1 MASLDGMRMRIDF
14 LMVIRSI
21 ATEATDYLQEE
32 EDFFAKR
39 NLNRVYLT
47 EERMTVRLNA
57 IIVIYRLRG
66 IYGMTEK

>member
-1 MASLDGMRMRIDF
+1 MASLDGMRMRIHF

-21 ATEATDYLQEE
+21 ATDYLQE

-47 EERMTVRLNA
+47 EERMTVCLNA
-57 IIVIYRLRG
+57 IIVIYRFRG
-66 IYGMTEK
+66 IYGMSEK